1 MSKKPTLVLAVLLIL
16 LGVTSGIDKEITGME
31 YLLLWIDAMAFLFME
46 YKAQSLL
53 KRTRR
58 YARAIANLAEEL
70 LQKNIA
76 VECLNRS
83 LKNRLHTIT
92 SENGMLG
99 AAGEINCMPK
109 IVSATGQT
117 YVDFDEVMRILE
129 GSDFV
134 ER

>member
-1 MSKKPTLVLAVLLIL
+1 MSKKTTLVLAVLLIL

-31 YLLLWIDAMAFLFME
+31 YLLLWIDAMAFLVVT
-46 YKAQSLL
+46 YRTQSLL

-58 YARAIANLAEEL
+58 YARAIDNIAEALHE
-70 LQKNIA
+70 KNIA
-76 VECLNRS
+76 IECLNRT

-99 AAGEINCMPK
+99 AADKINCMPK